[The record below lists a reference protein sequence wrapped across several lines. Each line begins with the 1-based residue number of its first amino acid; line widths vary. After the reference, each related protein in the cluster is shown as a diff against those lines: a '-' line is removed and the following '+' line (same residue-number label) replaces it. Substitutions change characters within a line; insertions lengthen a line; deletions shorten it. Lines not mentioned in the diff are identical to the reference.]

1 MMERIGDHGRV
12 HVSAGTVFFKEPIN
26 GIETD
31 DSSKRNYVD
40 ESRYDEHWKIIQS
53 NLITYKNECR
63 IYDVDVI
70 SNQKY
75 DR

>member
-1 MMERIGDHGRV
+1 MRIHPSHCLGMMERIGDHGRV

-40 ESRYDEHWKIIQS
+40 ESRYDEH
-53 NLITYKNECR
+53 
-63 IYDVDVI
+63 
-70 SNQKY
+70 
-75 DR
+75 